1 MKERYS
7 ENEVISYYMCDRH
20 QRVTLSMLVNLLI
33 NVSEKHSEE
42 LKRGEAYLRK
52 MGLSWIILRYDFSI
66 KRLPRVNETVT
77 IDTVAT
83 EYNKLFTYRDFF
95 VKDLDGNELIKVTAT
110 FALLKHADRKM
121 ARIPQEMVEPYQA
134 VYSKS
139 IRRLAKPGE
148 VDALNFNEK
157 QYEVRYFDIDSN
169 QHVNNSHYIT
179 WLLDSLGSAYLSD
192 YEIIEGMITFDKE
205 VSEHQVITSQSS
217 IRSTG
222 ELWTDHVITSDSV
235 RHCQASFRW
244 KSVKE
249 EGDKAW

>member
-1 MKERYS
+1 MRERYS
-7 ENEVISYYMCDRH
+7 KSKGISYYMCDRH

-33 NVSEKHSEE
+33 DVSESHSED
-42 LKRGEAYLRK
+42 LGRGEAYVK
-52 MGLSWIILRYDFSI
+52 EKGLSWIILRYDFNI
-66 KRLPRVNETVT
+66 RRLPRVNETVT
-77 IDTVAT
+77 IETVAT

-95 VKDLDGNELIKVTAT
+95 VNDSDGNELIKVTAT
-110 FALLKHADRKM
+110 FALLKHVDRKM
-121 ARIPQEMVEPYQA
+121 ARIPQELVEPYQA

-139 IRRLAKPGE
+139 IRRLTKPGE
-148 VDALNFNEK
+148 VNALNFNEK

-192 YEIIEGMITFDKE
+192 YEITEGMITFDKE
-205 VSEHQVITSQSS
+205 VSEHQVINSQSS
-217 IRSTG
+217 IRSTD

-244 KSVKE
+244 KTVDE
-249 EGDKAW
+249 EGG